1 MYQTGSAMAFIRDHN
16 LTFVRLYED
25 NLSTEDL
32 SDKTKDRILKDSAA
46 GLIDVVIVRDISVI
60 APDDEILEIL
70 DDAFPLI
77 IGAEDL
83 YYTKEDFD
91 LETFKFVD
99 DISVETIQ
107 NPVGADTYPGRLP

>member
-1 MYQTGSAMAFIRDHN
+1 MAFIRDHN

-25 NLSTEDL
+25 NLSPEGV
-32 SDKTKDRILKDSAA
+32 SDETKDRMMKDSAA

-60 APDDEILEIL
+60 APDDEILEKI

-83 YYTKEDFD
+83 YYPKTTPQPCGDHLRKGRGE
-91 LETFKFVD
+91 EKS
-99 DISVETIQ
+99 SVETT
-107 NPVGADTYPGRLP
+107 PHKK